1 MNPVQEAQIKKIDSK
16 ELKDSNKKN
25 SVSPKSVNMK
35 NSASPKDLKK
45 TISLPN
51 EKEMNSDFGLS
62 FKEIY
67 DYHIKEIEAKTNIKI
82 KHIYTFLFVA
92 FIFFMIGHFERIF
105 SYIITG
111 YFPIIWTRED
121 YKAKKDYFWKKWGT
135 YWTIFAILIFFDLH
149 KKEVLKFIP
158 LYFVVRCIF
167 LLMLY
172 LPGFTIAVSIY
183 DGFLK
188 HFIEQIEKYLQSKDN
203 SESMINDL
211 KKNVK
216 VKQE

>member
-1 MNPVQEAQIKKIDSK
+1 MNPDQEAQIKKIDSK

-25 SVSPKSVNMK
+25 SLSPKSVNMK

-121 YKAKKDYFWKKWGT
+121 YKSKKDYFWKKWGT
-135 YWTIFAILIFFDLH
+135 YWTIFSILIFFDLH

-188 HFIEQIEKYLQSKDN
+188 PFSISK
-203 SESMINDL
+203 
-211 KKNVK
+211 
-216 VKQE
+216 